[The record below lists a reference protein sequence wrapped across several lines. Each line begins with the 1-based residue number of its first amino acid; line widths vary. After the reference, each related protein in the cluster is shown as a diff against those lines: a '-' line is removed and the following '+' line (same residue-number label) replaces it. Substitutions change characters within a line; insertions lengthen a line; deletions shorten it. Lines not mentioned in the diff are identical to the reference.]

1 MLVVHNMSV
10 PSRTEVRAE
19 KRGIADRI
27 VVFSLQYALIASGV
41 LEAPEVPEKLPKG
54 KELQNVAQDG
64 SSDLRVTVRA
74 RWPSPGDLFT
84 RIGEPKTLQI
94 AADFLIGW
102 RVGILADGWFLCPDP
117 HIVAGV
123 QARCSGNL
131 YLSRRDPDLSW
142 KRLLSAP
149 IAFDEP
155 ALALSSHEYS
165 FQSSINTGGSGHP
178 GTHLQCDSCG
188 EPSDGEAIR
197 AIRYRVQQ

>member
-27 VVFSLQYALIASGV
+27 VVFSLQYALTASGV
-41 LEAPEVPEKLPKG
+41 LEASEVPEKLPKG
-54 KELQNVAQDG
+54 RELQNVAQDS

-74 RWPSPGDLFT
+74 RWSTPCDLFT
-84 RIGEPKTLQI
+84 RIGQPKTLQI

-102 RVGILADGWFLCPDP
+102 RLGIITETNSWYLCPDP
-117 HIVAGV
+117 QIVAGV
-123 QARCSGNL
+123 KARCSGDL

-142 KRLLSAP
+142 ERLTSAP

-155 ALALSSHEYS
+155 CISAL
-165 FQSSINTGGSGHP
+165 FP
-178 GTHLQCDSCG
+178 
-188 EPSDGEAIR
+188 
-197 AIRYRVQQ
+197 